1 MADPAAKTINNPI
14 TSKITIIG
22 TSHHFFLV
30 FMNNQRSFKN
40 SIMLVLIFVK
50 AAEIYQKQSYR

>member
-1 MADPAAKTINNPI
+1 MADPPAKTINNPI
-14 TSKITIIG
+14 ISKITIIG

-40 SIMLVLIFVK
+40 STMFILVLVK
-50 AAEIYQKQSYR
+50 AAEIYQKQNY